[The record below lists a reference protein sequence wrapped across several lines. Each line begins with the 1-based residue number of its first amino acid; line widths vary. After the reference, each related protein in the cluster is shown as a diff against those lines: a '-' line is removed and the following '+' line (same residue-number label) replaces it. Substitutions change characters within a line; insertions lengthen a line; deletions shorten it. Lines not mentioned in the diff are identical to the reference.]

1 VKTIQGI
8 IMAGVLVL
16 ALTTNGFAQTNLH
29 FIGVSQTD
37 EQAIRLTWASTNH
50 EVYQIQ
56 CAGALATNA
65 DGSTAWQ
72 ILYDDYP
79 SQGTNTFWLDTG
91 NYNLAPQIPHPKNMP
106 MRFYW
111 ILDKGADTL
120 SDEPS
125 VSITSPTNGTAVTGE
140 LTITV
145 IASTDQPVL
154 SGTKLYVD
162 GQEMQMADSTTNYAN
177 GSTNY
182 EADTYSIN
190 TCEWGNGIHTIF
202 ATTECISNPEGVN
215 NGSPSLIGH
224 AVSAFVPVLFSNLVT
239 RISFSQPSFDPSS
252 GQTQQV
258 SAVFAANVN
267 WTLNIVNVLSNIV
280 RTATGS
286 GISMQFNWDGNGNG
300 GASLPAGV
308 YYYYISAQTN
318 GLAYQNADN
327 GSDSGDGSGGPPS
340 PSFASA
346 LTGGTADSTQLFAI
360 PADGSGAAVPFA
372 IYPPGFDTNDL
383 IIFEGSMAD
392 ILPQRN
398 LLSRTA
404 SFNAMD
410 SGSGISADN
419 ASGGSSASSQNSSAT
434 PQRPPNNPIRGFAG
448 TVGIAY
454 QRYSS
459 WTNGYA
465 PTAPLNGI
473 LTQHVALQDAGG
485 NNPIKFYAMS
495 TYQAEANNFIGAAK
509 YWGLNTT
516 LNKIDDQLSIND
528 LRGTGTPFNNV
539 NLGVLLLHGTYGT
552 GLDYTV
558 PGGVKQ
564 MYFAIASG
572 GGAQY
577 LRMSEMN
584 FGGAGTNGLKWM
596 AIMACFSLYHT
607 DWQYM
612 QGVNVKPYNNNL
624 HLLLGCDTTEYSN
637 AKLLAYWARYMAFG
651 TSTNYAPMTIRAAW
665 YQAATDAYFR
675 SHVQYAISPLIFAV
689 AGDSACHDDML
700 QTNYMPTGSWF
711 YERTQVYPAQ

>member
-1 VKTIQGI
+1 MNRIKQAMFVFAVSLISLGQGYC
-8 IMAGVLVL
+8 
-16 ALTTNGFAQTNLH
+16 QTNLH
-29 FIGVSQTD
+29 FTAATATD
-37 EQAIRLTWASTNH
+37 EGAIRLSWASKTN
-50 EVYQIQ
+50 EVYQV
-56 CAGALATNA
+56 LYT
-65 DGSTAWQ
+65 DSLSTQNWQ
-72 ILYDDYP
+72 TLYDEYP

-91 NYNLAPQIPHPKNMP
+91 NYFNVPPILHPKNMP
-106 MRFYW
+106 MRFYR
-111 ILDKGADTL
+111 ILDKGADTT
-120 SDEPS
+120 SHEPT
-125 VSITSPTNGTAVTGE
+125 VSIISPTNGSVVSGA
-140 LTITV
+140 LTIRV
-145 IASTDQPVL
+145 AASTDQAVVN
-154 SGTKLYVD
+154 TKLYVD
-162 GQEMQMADSTTNYAN
+162 GEEMPMSNDGSNYV
-177 GSTNY
+177 
-182 EADTYSIN
+182 IN
-190 TCEWGNGIHTIF
+190 TCEWPNGTHTLF
-202 ATTECISNPEGVN
+202 ATAKCLSNPEGEN
-215 NGSPSLIGH
+215 NGGVNLQGH
-224 AVSAFVPVLFSNLVT
+224 AVSAFVPVTFNNLIT

-267 WTLNIVNVLSNIV
+267 WTLNIVNVLSNTV

-286 GISMQFNWDGNGNG
+286 GISMQFNWDGNSNG

-327 GSDSGDGSGGPPS
+327 GGDSGDGSGGPPS

-346 LTGGTADSTQLFAI
+346 STGGTADSTQMFAI

-372 IYPPGFDTNDL
+372 IYPPGFDANNL

-392 ILPQRN
+392 ILPQRIP
-398 LLSRTA
+398 LSRTA
-404 SFNAMD
+404 SLTPTE
-410 SGSGISADN
+410 
-419 ASGGSSASSQNSSAT
+419 SGGGFTPADTSSNGSAASSQSAPPA

-485 NNPIKFYAMS
+485 NNPITFHAMS

-516 LNKIDDQLSIND
+516 LNKIDDQLSINN
-528 LRGTGTPFNNV
+528 LRGSGTPFNSV

-552 GLDYTV
+552 GIDYNAN
-558 PGGVKQ
+558 GCKQ
-564 MYFAIASG
+564 MYFPIGSG
-572 GGAQY
+572 GGATY

-584 FGGAGTNGLKWM
+584 LGGAGTNGLKWV

-607 DWQYM
+607 DWQNM
-612 QGVNVKPYNNNL
+612 QSAGVKPYNNNL
-624 HLLLGCDTTEYSN
+624 HLLLGCDTTEYADPN
-637 AKLLAYWARYMAFG
+637 ILAYWARYMAFG
-651 TSTNYAPMTIRAAW
+651 QSTNYNPMTIRSAW
-665 YQAATDAYFR
+665 YQAAHYAYQL
-675 SHVQYAISPLIFAV
+675 SGVHYAISPLTFAV

-700 QTNYMPTGSWF
+700 QTNYTPTGSWF
-711 YERTQVYPAQ
+711 YDTQQVYP